1 MRDGQDDDLLMPEH
15 VGDVVLAK
23 TRRQVH
29 PADDACSDV
38 KEPWVLADL
47 LSVIAEEAVEGFG
60 KLTINLQVILKSLVE
75 LSPGFGMNVLK
86 PNRSGL

>member
-1 MRDGQDDDLLMPEH
+1 MPPVIRSAFRMRDGQDDDLIMPQH

-47 LSVIAEEAVEGFG
+47 LSVTEIMMIE
-60 KLTINLQVILKSLVE
+60 
-75 LSPGFGMNVLK
+75 
-86 PNRSGL
+86 